1 MPPASDRR
9 KGIALAFLCLLLLGA
24 MPLIAAHR
32 PAGWGGLTFALGL
45 TLWQLLAA
53 LPLFLAGRA
62 QAAGR
67 AARPRPSRRVVA
79 TALLT
84 GAMFA
89 VSTLMYVVAADRAG
103 PVDMAIALQAYPFI
117 AMAMEGIA
125 HGRSRN
131 RAEIGWALV
140 MGAAL
145 VWLITGGT
153 LSAARISPWLVF
165 TLGIPLLWSAA
176 HLMLRGALSAAA
188 LTPSE
193 VTVTRLAISAVVL
206 LALHLAV
213 EPFGVLIAAARDP
226 GFQLAAAVMGLAYYL
241 ELILWFSAI
250 RHIDVSLGSSVTV
263 PAPAVTLALS
273 ALLFAAPVA
282 PYQLVSL
289 IVVMGALFGLLRAGA
304 AR

>member
-1 MPPASDRR
+1 MPPAPDRR
-9 KGIALAFLCLLLLGA
+9 KGVALAFLCLLLLGA

-32 PAGWGGLTFALGL
+32 PAGSGGLTFALGL
-45 TLWQLLAA
+45 TLWQLVAA
-53 LPLFLAGRA
+53 LPLFLTERA
-62 QAAGR
+62 RSSAR
-67 AARPRPSRRVVA
+67 PSRPRPSRGVTA

-117 AMAMEGIA
+117 AMAMEGA
-125 HGRSRN
+125 ALGRSRS

-140 MGAAL
+140 MCAAL

-153 LSAARISPWLVF
+153 LSAARISPWLLF
-165 TLGIPLLWSAA
+165 TLGIPVLWSAA
-176 HLMLRGALSAAA
+176 HLMLRGALAAAA

-193 VTVTRLAISAVVL
+193 VTVTRLTISAVVL
-206 LALHLAV
+206 LALHLAL
-213 EPFGVLIAAARDP
+213 EPFGVLVAAAGDP
-226 GFQLAAAVMGLAYYL
+226 GFQTAAAVMGLAYYL

-273 ALLFAAPVA
+273 AILFATPVA

-289 IVVMGALFGLLRAGA
+289 LVVMGALFGLLRAG
-304 AR
+304 RK